1 MDSTGTIYF
10 FVGRMNAAVQ
20 ELHIRL
26 KQLQTSNTPLTE
38 ALPAI
43 TVASLLIEI
52 AKRVQGIVEAVDML
66 AAAAKFHGSR

>member
-1 MDSTGTIYF
+1 MDSTGTIYY